1 MTARRMTRGQLR
13 SVTIRILAEQG
24 GLCPICGKPIDL
36 SERMAAALDHCHQT
50 GLVRGVL
57 HRSCNSGIGK
67 ADNAIGRWV
76 CKKMD
81 YAEIVPALERLVEYY
96 KREPHPIIYHGH
108 KSEDDKR
115 AVRAARERARRA
127 EQKARRAIRGTQE

>member
-1 MTARRMTRGQLR
+1 MTRGQLR
-13 SVTIRILAEQG
+13 PITIKILNEQG
-24 GLCPICGKPIDL
+24 GLCLVCKRPIDINNRG
-36 SERMAAALDHCHQT
+36 EAVLDHCHQT

-57 HRSCNSGIGK
+57 HRSCNSSLGK
-67 ADNAIGRWV
+67 MDNAIGRWAA
-76 CKKMD
+76 KSMQYD
-81 YAEIVPALERLVEYY
+81 AILPILENIVEYY
-96 KREPHPIIYHGH
+96 KMPKHEILYHSH